1 MLTKKVINTISGCH
15 VIEYIIILIYFCFQ
29 FMQLEWW
36 QMSLESLLPN
46 MFFYFGPLS
55 HVHQNGEREWMDA
68 ERKRCLEA
76 EGKREWGLEG
86 WNVQRLNAP
95 WMLWDITNASGSL
108 QITPPGTTGAL
119 HRWKTPWLIERGQR
133 RGALLHLAAYT
144 WWMNGGRE
152 GWRGGAV
159 PCWAH
164 GEQGPTRDL
173 LLELR
178 MVVMGGNG
186 W

>member
-1 MLTKKVINTISGCH
+1 
-15 VIEYIIILIYFCFQ
+15 
-29 FMQLEWW
+29 MQLEWW

-46 MFFYFGPLS
+46 MFFYFGPPS

-68 ERKRCLEA
+68 ERKRCVEA

-95 WMLWDITNASGSL
+95 WMLWDITNA
-108 QITPPGTTGAL
+108 GTTGAL

-152 GWRGGAV
+152 GGVKRRSSALLST
-159 PCWAH
+159 

-173 LLELR
+173 LLEPR
-178 MVVMGGNG
+178 MVVMGSNG